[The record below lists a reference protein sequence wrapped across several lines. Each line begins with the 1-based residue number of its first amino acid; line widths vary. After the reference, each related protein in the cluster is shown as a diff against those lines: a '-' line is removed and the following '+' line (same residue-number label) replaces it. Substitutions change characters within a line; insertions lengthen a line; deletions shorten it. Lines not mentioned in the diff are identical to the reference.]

1 MMEIKNLSKTSVT
14 STFLKM
20 KCLTKDSDNLI
31 KTNKI
36 KQINKY
42 MNSDDK
48 TLRNNQKMQ
57 KTQH

>member
-1 MMEIKNLSKTSVT
+1 MMKIKNLSKTSVT

-20 KCLTKDSDNLI
+20 KCLTKDSENLI

-42 MNSDDK
+42 MNGGNK
-48 TLRNNQKMQ
+48 TIRNNQKM
-57 KTQH
+57 

>member
-48 TLRNNQKMQ
+48 TIRNNQKMQ